1 LENISQIRIK
11 VGIGTLL
18 GSRLDENADCST
30 PVKFNISANLE
41 ELEQGLDSVG
51 LKFAFS
57 ITTQPKVV
65 RYQIEGRTDMMGL
78 MGQIKKSLSPHS
90 VTKVPLVL
98 YDLYQQIYP
107 SLYVIARMINAPSPS
122 PELLSLRSVPRV
134 PGEMPEQYVEER
146 HEGIES
152 EKEIAAS
159 DQMEM
164 TKESYEDSGSGDDE
178 TKVQENVGEISVS
191 SRSVE

>member
-1 LENISQIRIK
+1 
-11 VGIGTLL
+11 
-18 GSRLDENADCST
+18 
-30 PVKFNISANLE
+30 
-41 ELEQGLDSVG
+41 
-51 LKFAFS
+51 
-57 ITTQPKVV
+57 
-65 RYQIEGRTDMMGL
+65 
-78 MGQIKKSLSPHS
+78 
-90 VTKVPLVL
+90 
-98 YDLYQQIYP
+98 
-107 SLYVIARMINAPSPS
+107 
-122 PELLSLRSVPRV
+122 
-134 PGEMPEQYVEER
+134 MPEQYVEER